1 MCVPGRRSIR
11 IVLAQLAQL
20 VHGSVP
26 DSTPRREAETDQAAA
41 AEEDVLGT
49 AGLHVVVELL
59 PEYVRSSLVVPLA
72 SLPRATRSRVLLPC
86 QALLF
91 STGAPRAHSRP
102 ACPLLHRASRTVR
115 QRIVG
120 RIRRKR
126 NTRRLRLY
134 RIDPPA
140 FWGIEVPTEA

>member
-1 MCVPGRRSIR
+1 MCVPGRRSIQT
-11 IVLAQLAQL
+11 VLAQLAQL
-20 VHGSVP
+20 VHGSAL
-26 DSTPRREAETDQAAA
+26 DSIPRREAETDQAAA
-41 AEEDVLGT
+41 AEDVLGT

-59 PEYVRSSLVVPLA
+59 PECVRSSLAASLA
-72 SLPRATRSRVLLPC
+72 SLLHATRSRVLLPC

-91 STGAPRAHSRP
+91 STGAPRAHSRL

-134 RIDPPA
+134 RSDPQA
-140 FWGIEVPTEA
+140 FWGIEVPTEV

>member
-1 MCVPGRRSIR
+1 M
-11 IVLAQLAQL
+11 
-20 VHGSVP
+20 
-26 DSTPRREAETDQAAA
+26 DQAAA

-49 AGLHVVVELL
+49 ADLHVVVELL
-59 PEYVRSSLVVPLA
+59 PEYVRSSLAVPLA
-72 SLPRATRSRVLLPC
+72 SLPRATHSRVLLPG

-91 STGAPRAHSRP
+91 STGAPRARSRP
-102 ACPLLHRASRTVR
+102 ACPLPHRASRTVR

-134 RIDPPA
+134 RSDPQA
-140 FWGIEVPTEA
+140 FWEIEVPTEA